1 MRSQAEF
8 AALWVWSASLKGTA
22 CPRWLLTPTTLAI
35 TRENCTRLTRIPC
48 ALCLC
53 LVTPCTR
60 RSQVHMHTRTCNGH
74 AHAYVTPVFAKAAAA
89 RACSHTYCY
98 HPPRRVLR
106 RGPQQMAC
114 SCSCSSPRDHRGRR
128 RRPRRAQAHRRAGTE
143 ESVRLNTQPKSTQ
156 ARLTLIKLDTYVWVA
171 TKYCMGS
178 RLQRRWASEDKA
190 VELLSCITIVSRA
203 MSPEERPSR
212 GVLTLPAAGNA
223 PAVRPMISTEEC
235 PLGKAETARRPLSRL
250 GVGAAARHD

>member
-1 MRSQAEF
+1 MHA
-8 AALWVWSASLKGTA
+8 
-22 CPRWLLTPTTLAI
+22 
-35 TRENCTRLTRIPC
+35 
-48 ALCLC
+48 
-53 LVTPCTR
+53 
-60 RSQVHMHTRTCNGH
+60 QVPGAH
-74 AHAYVTPVFAKAAAA
+74 AHAHMQWTCTCICNTRVRKSGCSQSLQPHVLLPSSTPCAPTRAAADGVLVLVLK
-89 RACSHTYCY
+89 
-98 HPPRRVLR
+98 PPRPSRVVAVA
-106 RGPQQMAC
+106 P
-114 SCSCSSPRDHRGRR
+114 
-128 RRPRRAQAHRRAGTE
+128 RAQAHRRAGTE